1 MNHLAT
7 LWITLAV
14 GAFITG
20 SCLVAVLV
28 APRRTEALFAVVG
41 VLAGATA
48 LTTVG
53 AIKDSTGR
61 PDAPMYAIAFLLGFA
76 GGGYALTST
85 SLLRGSQPP
94 VPTPD
99 ALDGHASPAPCV
111 VLCRC
116 VEPETYSFTATA
128 RMLASLVEDG
138 LIEPP
143 TATLPLLFFAQKA
156 RYRFAGGSSP
166 SLKDLKALSDGVRDA
181 LREFDIRV
189 DWATCSGP
197 DRLASKVA
205 SALAQGHRRI
215 IVVDLSVCAGLSY
228 ERAADEATRAA
239 ASNPQA
245 TIEFVPALQQDD
257 AVLRMLAARIDA
269 ASPPD
274 EHAGVLLVAEGQPR
288 EHTESDPESSARELA
303 FVSRLRMMLADSGR
317 PEESI
322 RTAWAEWGEPDI
334 TSELRHLAALGH
346 ERLIVVPATRP
357 IESLATRADLPAA
370 IRAARLDACVGVTI
384 MPAWGADDAVTAS
397 IAGAIRNALRGAP
410 ER

>member
-1 MNHLAT
+1 MNHLAV
-7 LWITLAV
+7 LWITLAL
-14 GAFITG
+14 GALVTG
-20 SCLVAVLV
+20 SSLVAVLV
-28 APRRTEALFAVVG
+28 APRRTEALFAVLG

-48 LTTVG
+48 LTTIG
-53 AIKDSTGR
+53 AIEDSTGR
-61 PDAPMYAIAFLLGFA
+61 PDAPIYAIAFLLGFA
-76 GGGYALTST
+76 GGGYALAST
-85 SLLRGSQPP
+85 SLLRRSQPP
-94 VPTPD
+94 IPTPD
-99 ALDGHASPAPCV
+99 ADSDHPSPPPHV
-111 VLCRC
+111 ILCRC

-128 RMLASLVEDG
+128 RMLASLVDEG

-166 SLKDLKALSDGVRDA
+166 SFKDLKTMSDGVRDA

-205 SALAQGHRRI
+205 SALAKGDRRI
-215 IVVDLSVCAGLSY
+215 IVVDLSVAAGSSY
-228 ERAADEATRAA
+228 ERAADEAARIAE
-239 ASNPQA
+239 SSPHA
-245 TIEFVPALQQDD
+245 TLEFVPALQQDD

-288 EHTESDPESSARELA
+288 EHAERDPEFTARELA
-303 FVSRLRMMLADSGR
+303 FVSRLQMMLADTGR
-317 PEESI
+317 PAESI

-346 ERLIVVPATRP
+346 ARLIVVPATRP

-370 IRAARLDACVGVTI
+370 IRAARLDAGVEVTI

-397 IAGAIRNALRGAP
+397 IAGGIRSALRGAP